1 MNRRAEVL
9 LHLERRL
16 SAPIGVLM
24 VRLGVSA
31 KTIANDV
38 QDLNTALAG
47 TASVHLDDGR
57 YRLWV
62 VDRERYGQ
70 LRAELVDASRSFND
84 PVTRVGYALS
94 RLIRADRPVLT
105 EDLAREMS
113 IGRST
118 AIVDLARLREE
129 ASTYGISVIGRPHAG
144 LELHADEFALRL
156 FILDRHYE
164 TVYSGYPLDDDLT
177 DPLDVGVHD
186 FQLGV
191 QTAEE
196 VRRWYTV
203 LLDRVLTGHALDHLP
218 DEYRQVADLPAHAF
232 GEQVAQAVTGTI
244 QVDLHPAEAVFL
256 ALPVAGMHTP
266 RDETRLARFPA
277 PTEINNLVQ
286 SILDAISSEMDI
298 RIPPTALLKEFVHH
312 LTFMVNRL
320 RFRVRGAERGTADLR
335 DVYPVAFRMATI
347 AARIIERELG
357 LTITDDELGFVA
369 SYFQVFLEE
378 RRSSSTPAYR
388 VAIVTEVGRVSARL
402 VQLQLAKI
410 LAETSQ
416 YTLLSLDEA
425 FPETLDTFDLIVSTT
440 SAPLSTSSAMIQ
452 LAEVFDS
459 DELLGHINRLRF
471 DRQAPIPLGASSR
484 SLLASLLDRDRFIS
498 LDPDRGYRE
507 NLETMIDRLIEL
519 GLTDEEFRVRL
530 HERELRATMALD
542 PHIAFPH
549 AVLPGLG
556 TRIVVAVGVMA
567 RAAGDD
573 GLRMIVLMGVPEKG
587 DYDDTVLVDVYDEII
602 RLAADRP
609 GLDRI
614 SRLTTYEQ
622 FFLYMTGTADNS
634 TRERK

>member
-1 MNRRAEVL
+1 MNRRAEIL

-16 SAPIGVLM
+16 SASVDILVG
-24 VRLGVSA
+24 RLGVSA

-38 QDLNTALAG
+38 QDLNVALAG
-47 TASVHLDDGR
+47 TASVHLDEGR

-62 VDRERYGQ
+62 IDRERYAQ
-70 LRAELVDASRSFND
+70 LRGDLVDASRSFND

-105 EDLAREMS
+105 EELAKEMS

-129 ASTYGISVIGRPHAG
+129 AAPYGIAVVGRPHAG

-177 DPLDVGVHD
+177 HPLHD
-186 FQLGV
+186 AVKAFQLGV

-218 DEYRQVADLPAHAF
+218 DEYQRVTDLPAHDF
-232 GEQVAQAVTGTI
+232 GEQVADAVVGAI

-266 RDETRLARFPA
+266 RDETRLTRFPA
-277 PTEINNLVQ
+277 PAEIRDLVQ
-286 SILDAISSEMDI
+286 LILDAISAEMDI

-320 RFRVRGAERGTADLR
+320 RFRVRATDRVTAELR
-335 DVYPVAFRMATI
+335 ATYPVAFRMATI
-347 AARIIERELG
+347 AATIIERELE
-357 LTITDDELGFVA
+357 LTITDDELGFIA

-388 VAIVTEVGRVSARL
+388 VAIVAQVGRVSARL

-410 LAETSQ
+410 LAETTQ

-440 SAPLSTSSAMIQ
+440 QTPLTTSSATIQ
-452 LAEVFDS
+452 LAEVFDG

-471 DRQAPIPLGASSR
+471 DRQALIPLGASSR
-484 SLLASLLDRDRFIS
+484 SLLASLLDRDRFMP
-498 LDPDRGYRE
+498 LDPRADYRA
-507 NLETMIDRLIEL
+507 NLETMIDRLIGL
-519 GLTDEEFRVRL
+519 GLADEEFRERL
-530 HERELRATMALD
+530 HERESRATMALD

-549 AVLPGLG
+549 ATLPRGG
-556 TRIVVAVGVMA
+556 TRIVVAVGVMP
-567 RAAGDD
+567 RDTGTE
-573 GLRMIVLMGVPEKG
+573 GLRMIVLMGVPDKG

-602 RLAADRP
+602 RLAADRA

-614 SRLTTYEQ
+614 SRLTSYQQ
-622 FFLYMTGTADNS
+622 FFLYMTDTSDHPTKG
-634 TRERK
+634 RK